1 MVLGNNNNRFEIR
14 EQNYVRR
21 GLYPFGEN
29 EKWEHSVGQIDH
41 ILFSI
46 NRRDLPTCALRRL
59 VYLPNSYKT
68 LITIDISLKNNQKS
82 SKSVMKNF
90 PFLLLDFL
98 RLKAKLKMIEDQF
111 YYRNKITTGT
121 NLLSWF
127 HRLQQTCI
135 RIKSRCPTLNCC

>member
-21 GLYPFGEN
+21 GWYPFGEN

-41 ILFSI
+41 ILFGI

-90 PFLLLDFL
+90 PFFLLDFL
-98 RLKAKLKMIEDQF
+98 RLKAKLKLIEDQF

>member
-14 EQNYVRR
+14 EQNYVCR

-41 ILFSI
+41 ILFGI

-90 PFLLLDFL
+90 PFFLLDFL
-98 RLKAKLKMIEDQF
+98 RLKAKLKLIEDQF

-121 NLLSWF
+121 NLSSWF

>member
-1 MVLGNNNNRFEIR
+1 MSVEDYIIFI
-14 EQNYVRR
+14 
-21 GLYPFGEN
+21 P
-29 EKWEHSVGQIDH
+29 EHSVGQIDH

-90 PFLLLDFL
+90 SFFP
-98 RLKAKLKMIEDQF
+98 
-111 YYRNKITTGT
+111 
-121 NLLSWF
+121 
-127 HRLQQTCI
+127 
-135 RIKSRCPTLNCC
+135 SRFSQA